1 MTTFA
6 FLPNIG
12 MTELIVLAVLGL
24 LIFGRRL
31 PEVGRGLG
39 RSIVEFRKGLKGIE
53 DEVEEASSKPSLP
66 RRDEAGRVQAELE
79 RRSAEIGGPSAMSG
93 VPGTVPQQP
102 HTGPGAG

>member
-1 MTTFA
+1 MTTVA

-53 DEVEEASSKPSLP
+53 DDVEEASSKPSLP
-66 RRDEAGRVQAELE
+66 KRDEAGR
-79 RRSAEIGGPSAMSG
+79 GGAIADVSSTQPVTG
-93 VPGTVPQQP
+93 VAGTVPQQP
-102 HTGPGAG
+102 PTAGAP

>member
-53 DEVEEASSKPSLP
+53 DDVEEATSKPSLP
-66 RRDEAGRVQAELE
+66 RRDEAGR
-79 RRSAEIGGPSAMSG
+79 GPDPAASSG
-93 VPGTVPQQP
+93 VPGTVAQQP
-102 HTGPGAG
+102 HPGPSAP